1 MRTCACILIAVFW
14 LVPGHLESLAQ
25 AAAPAGG
32 EFQASVASKVI
43 TPPGSI
49 WMAGYAARTR
59 PSDEVLQDLHA
70 KVLALRDERGERL
83 IIVTADLIALPRDL
97 CNQVAE
103 RAGKKHGLER
113 RQILFN
119 ASHTHAGPV
128 VWRNLDFLLEGG
140 PAEREKVVRYR
151 ERLADDLTGLIDKAM
166 ADLAPAT
173 LAVGHGRVGFAVN
186 RRQPTEKGFRIGVN
200 PTGPV
205 DHDVPVLRIASPDGK
220 VRAVLFGYAC
230 HNTTQGG
237 NNYRINGDYA
247 GFAQTELEKLVP
259 GATAVFMI
267 LCGGNQNPGPR
278 GTTEIAEQYGKAL
291 AGEVKRVLDGELKAI
306 RPAIRSA
313 FGEVDLEFTQPTRA
327 WLEEE
332 AKSTNRFRK
341 RRAESVL
348 AAMDAG
354 KPMRHLAVPVQA
366 AALGEGLAIAAMGGE
381 VVVEYALRLKRAF
394 PRTDLVVAGYSN
406 DVPAYIP
413 SRRMLGE
420 GGYEP
425 IESMIY
431 YGHPGPFTDT
441 VEETMIAACR
451 RALAAVGCQATGP
464 DEPIVPA
471 PAPAKGDAP

>member
-1 MRTCACILIAVFW
+1 MNAAV
-14 LVPGHLESLAQ
+14 LALL
-25 AAAPAGG
+25 AVCAAPAPG
-32 EFQASVASKVI
+32 EFQAGVASKVI
-43 TPPGSI
+43 SPPGPI

-59 PSDEVLQDLHA
+59 PSDEVLHDLHA

-83 IIVTADLIALPRDL
+83 VIVTADLIALPRDL
-97 CNQVAE
+97 CNAVAE
-103 RAGKKHGLER
+103 RAKKKHGLER
-113 RQILFN
+113 RQVLFN

-151 ERLADDLTGLIDKAM
+151 DRLADDLTELIDKALS
-166 ADLAPAT
+166 DLRPAT

-186 RRQPTEKGFRIGVN
+186 RRQRTDKGFRLGVN
-200 PTGPV
+200 PAGPV

-237 NNYRINGDYA
+237 DNYRINGDYA
-247 GFAQTELEKLVP
+247 GFAQAEIEKAMP
-259 GATAVFMI
+259 GTTAMFMI

-278 GTTEIAEQYGKAL
+278 GTTQIAQKYGQAL
-291 AGEVKRVLDGELKAI
+291 GGEVKRVLDGELKTI
-306 RPAIRSA
+306 RPAIRTA
-313 FGEVDLEFTQPTRA
+313 FGEVELEFSQPTRA

-341 RRAESVL
+341 RRAEAVL

-366 AALGEGLAIAAMGGE
+366 ASLGERLAIVAMGGE

-394 PRTDLVVAGYSN
+394 PGMDLVVAGYSN

-413 SRRMLGE
+413 SKRMLSE

-425 IESMIY
+425 TESMIY
-431 YGHPGPFTDT
+431 YGHPGPFAEN

-451 RALAAVGCQATGP
+451 RVLAAVGCQATGP
-464 DEPIVPA
+464 DEPISPA